1 MNLINF
7 LKRRKLT
14 LETYIST
21 SFSGKELTEVVTE
34 LSKLGFEIDDEL
46 RASLEALL
54 TPQKSLVDDSED
66 LKVPEVIEPE
76 KEPQKPV
83 KRNKRSKEEQD

>member
-54 TPQKSLVDDSED
+54 APQKNVVDDSED

-76 KEPQKPV
+76 EEPQKPV

>member
-1 MNLINF
+1 MNLVNF

-46 RASLEALL
+46 KASLEALL
-54 TPQKSLVDDSED
+54 APQKNVVDNSED

-76 KEPQKPV
+76 EEPQKPV

>member
-1 MNLINF
+1 MNLVNF

-21 SFSGKELTEVVTE
+21 SFSGKELTEVLTE

-76 KEPQKPV
+76 EEPQKPV

>member
-21 SFSGKELTEVVTE
+21 SFGGKELSEVVTE

-54 TPQKSLVDDSED
+54 APQKTVVDDSED

-76 KEPQKPV
+76 EEPQKPV